1 MFLAWISTCFSLT
14 WNMLRVQIQL
24 IYGTWKLLKV
34 PAPIVSVFGGSRF
47 EQEHEYAQ
55 QAYIFAKRLIDHDI
69 SIITGG
75 GGGIME
81 AVSCG
86 ALEGVPPSKKAHCIG
101 INLKELDDRNKCV
114 KNYFE
119 LDFIF
124 ARKWLMTKYS
134 TAFVIFPGGFGT
146 LDELAEVLTLIQ
158 TEKIPRLPIILVGI
172 DYWDDFMAW
181 IRKETLEHNL
191 IAKEDLDL
199 FTLTNDLDHAFTI
212 ILDICKKKYGSK

>member
-1 MFLAWISTCFSLT
+1 MRLE
-14 WNMLRVQIQL
+14 IQL
-24 IYGTWKLLKV
+24 IYGTWKLLKIQPPV
-34 PAPIVSVFGGSRF
+34 VSVFGGSRF
-47 EQEHEYAQ
+47 TQEHEYAK
-55 QAYIFAKRLIDHDI
+55 QAHTFAKRLIDHDI

-75 GGGIME
+75 GSGIME

-86 ALEGVPPSKKAHCIG
+86 ALEGNPPSKKAQCMG
-101 INLKELDDRNKCV
+101 INLKGLDDRNECV

-124 ARKWLMTKYS
+124 ARKWLMIKYS

-158 TEKIPRLPIILVGI
+158 TAKIPRLPIILVGT

-181 IRKETLEHNL
+181 MKKETLEHNL
-191 IAKEDLDL
+191 IAKEDMDL
-199 FTLTNDLDHAFTI
+199 FTLTDNLDHAFTI
-212 ILDICKKKYGSK
+212 ILDICKAKYGGK